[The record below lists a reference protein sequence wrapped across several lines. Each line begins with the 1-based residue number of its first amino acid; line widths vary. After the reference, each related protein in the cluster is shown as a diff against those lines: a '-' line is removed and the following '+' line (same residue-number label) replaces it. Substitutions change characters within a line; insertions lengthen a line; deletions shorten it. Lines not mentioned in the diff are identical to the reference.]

1 MLQMKKLLFVIL
13 ILFAF
18 TEISAQVKKGKQAPE
33 ISLKDIS
40 GQTISLSSFKGK
52 VVLIDFWASWCMPCR
67 KNNPNLVALYKK
79 FKEEGFEILG
89 VSIDKDNADWKTA
102 IEKDKLTWTQVV
114 DNAGWNAQSTIDY
127 GIEGIPASFLV
138 DQEGIIRGV
147 DLDGREL
154 ESMIK
159 KLLTAK
165 K

>member
-1 MLQMKKLLFVIL
+1 MKKLLFL
-13 ILFAF
+13 FFILFAV

-67 KNNPNLVALYKK
+67 KNNPKLVALYEK
-79 FKEEGFEILG
+79 FKGEGFEILG
-89 VSIDKDNADWKTA
+89 VSIDKYNDDWKTA
-102 IEKDKLTWTQVV
+102 IEKDKLTWKQIV

-127 GIEGIPASFLV
+127 GIEGIPASFLL

-147 DLDGREL
+147 DLEGKEL

>member
-1 MLQMKKLLFVIL
+1 MKKLLFI
-13 ILFAF
+13 ISMFF
-18 TEISAQVKKGKQAPE
+18 TVSVTSAQVKKGKLAPE

-40 GQTISLSSFKGK
+40 GQTVPLSSFKGK

-67 KNNPNLVALYKK
+67 KNNPKLVALYEK
-79 FKEEGFEILG
+79 FKGEGFEILG

-138 DQEGIIRGV
+138 DQDGIIRGV
-147 DLDGREL
+147 DLDGKEL
-154 ESMIK
+154 EGMIK

>member
-1 MLQMKKLLFVIL
+1 MKKLLFL
-13 ILFAF
+13 LFILFAF
-18 TEISAQVKKGKQAPE
+18 TEISAQVKKGKPAPE

-40 GQTISLSSFKGK
+40 GQTVSLSSFKGK

-67 KNNPNLVALYKK
+67 KNNPKLVALYEK
-79 FKEEGFEILG
+79 FKGEGFEILG

-102 IEKDKLTWTQVV
+102 IEKDRLSWTQVV

-127 GIEGIPASFLV
+127 GVEGIPASFLV

-147 DLDGREL
+147 DLEGKEL

-165 K
+165 IRG

>member
-1 MLQMKKLLFVIL
+1 MKKLLF
-13 ILFAF
+13 ILFMFF
-18 TEISAQVKKGKQAPE
+18 TVSVTSAQVKKGKPAPE

-40 GQTISLSSFKGK
+40 GQTVSLSSFKGK

-67 KNNPNLVALYKK
+67 KNNPKLVALYEK
-79 FKEEGFEILG
+79 FKGEGFEILG

-147 DLDGREL
+147 DLDGKEL
-154 ESMIK
+154 EGMIK